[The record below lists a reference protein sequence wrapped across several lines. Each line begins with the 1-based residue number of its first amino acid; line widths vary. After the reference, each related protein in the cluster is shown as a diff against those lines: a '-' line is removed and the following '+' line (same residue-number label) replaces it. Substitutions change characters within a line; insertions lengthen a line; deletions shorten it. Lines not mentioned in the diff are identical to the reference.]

1 MKINPVSSEVVRSDR
16 ARELQRSASERQQQ
30 APRPAQPAQRG
41 DQVQISEAG
50 RALAAKTADPVREAL
65 SPERVAEVRERILS
79 GAYNSLEV
87 VEQVARKM
95 LASGDI

>member
-1 MKINPVSSEVVRSDR
+1 MEVLTGSARPVPAPAAADWRGVSD
-16 ARELQRSASERQQQ
+16 
-30 APRPAQPAQRG
+30 
-41 DQVQISEAG
+41 AG
-50 RALAAKTADPVREAL
+50 RALAAQAAGGAQGAL
-65 SPERVAEVRERILS
+65 TPERVAEVRERILS